1 MNKITTLLISA
12 ALLAGGLTVSNAAQA
27 EMKIAVIKSARLLQE
42 SPQYKRA
49 QQQMQADFA
58 DRAKALET
66 EAKKLG
72 EDIDEFKRN
81 QDVMSLSERN
91 RMEKDINNRRV
102 DFNYTERKF
111 REDLQAREKELANT
125 LMNQISSVIKDV
137 ASSGGYD
144 LVLQDPVYAS
154 DAVDITDA
162 ILTRLES
169 Q

>member
-1 MNKITTLLISA
+1 MTKTLTTV
-12 ALLAGGLTVSNAAQA
+12 ALLTAGLLLGGVAHA

-49 QQQMQADFA
+49 QAQMKADFA

-111 REDLQAREKELANT
+111 REDLAAREKELAST
-125 LMNQISSVIKDV
+125 LMNQISSVIKSV
-137 ASSGGYD
+137 AESGGYD

-162 ILTRLES
+162 ILTRLEK

>member
-1 MNKITTLLISA
+1 MNKILVTLVSA
-12 ALLAGGLTVSNAAQA
+12 ALLTGGAVFSGVAHA

-111 REDLQAREKELANT
+111 REDLAAREKELART

-144 LVLQDPVYAS
+144 LVLQDPVFAS
-154 DAVDITDA
+154 DTIDITDA
-162 ILTRLES
+162 ILKRLES